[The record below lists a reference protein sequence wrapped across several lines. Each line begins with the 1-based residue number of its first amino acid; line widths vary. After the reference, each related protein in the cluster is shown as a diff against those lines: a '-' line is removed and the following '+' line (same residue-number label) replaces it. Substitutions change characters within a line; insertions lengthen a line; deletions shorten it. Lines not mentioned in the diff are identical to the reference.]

1 MKNLILYLILIF
13 SYVPDVNGQ
22 EYKYEFGIIGVTS
35 PGQAKGCIDEIRQLL
50 KVKTFY
56 FHDALDEFEMHSQ
69 QDFDLI
75 DLANNLESEGFIL
88 VGTIVKSNL

>member
-13 SYVPDVNGQ
+13 SYVPNVNGQ

-35 PGQAKGCIDEIRQLL
+35 PGQA
-50 KVKTFY
+50 KTFY